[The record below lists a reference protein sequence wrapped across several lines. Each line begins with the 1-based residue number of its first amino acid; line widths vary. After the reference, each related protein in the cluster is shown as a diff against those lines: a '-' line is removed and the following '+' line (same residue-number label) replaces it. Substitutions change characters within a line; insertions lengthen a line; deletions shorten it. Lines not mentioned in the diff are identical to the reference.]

1 MEFCQFLPTY
11 LLNEQVD
18 AVVVAAVVVDAVVVA
33 NLIASFRPT
42 TRTMSGSTIDL
53 ILNLC

>member
-18 AVVVAAVVVDAVVVA
+18 AVAAVVVDAVVVA